1 MKLIYFYGK
10 KTATAIVHL
19 ILGLI
24 PFGFYST
31 FISTV
36 AYAPRLSARMLWL
49 NQGYELFFAL
59 FAAGWLLYEIIR
71 IAKLGWRYDA
81 KTVEQEMMAKIE
93 AKRVKKVHR
102 QPEIKSVETLK
113 REAQNNTK
121 PIKTNKKEK
130 KAKKR
135 GKK

>member
-49 NQGYELFFAL
+49 NEGYEQFFAL

-81 KTVEQEMMAKIE
+81 KAVEQEMLAKIK
-93 AKRVKKVHR
+93 AKRAKKAHQ
-102 QPEIKSVETLK
+102 QPEIKSVEALK
-113 REAQNNTK
+113 REAQNNMK
-121 PIKTNKKEK
+121 PIKINKKGK